1 MPFDTLP
8 GRVRHSSG
16 SASSLVRSIGGT
28 LFRAWLVL
36 MLAAFT
42 ATTSA
47 QTASANTQVRT
58 VFHVNDTSVDSDLCR
73 FDVRFHFVG
82 WVTST
87 DYFDNSGF
95 LYKTIDKGR
104 PGPFRVTA
112 TAKGTTLTQ
121 QNSSFTEVVVYNA
134 DGSVRTRTDT
144 GLYNKFTAPG
154 RGVVWLDAGRIVV
167 DGDFNVLFQS
177 GPHQN
182 GDFRAFCAAFG

>member
-1 MPFDTLP
+1 MRRVWLP
-8 GRVRHSSG
+8 
-16 SASSLVRSIGGT
+16 
-28 LFRAWLVL
+28 
-36 MLAAFT
+36 LAAVVILA

-58 VFHVNDTSVDSDLCR
+58 AFHIDDTVVDSGLCS
-73 FDVRFHFVG
+73 FDVTSHFVG

-87 DYFDNSGF
+87 DYYDNSGF
-95 LYKTIDKGR
+95 LYKTISKGR

-121 QNSSFTEVVVYNA
+121 QNSSFTEVATYNA
-134 DGSVRTRTDT
+134 DGSVRTLTDT

-154 RGVVWLDAGRIVV
+154 RGIVWLDAGRVVV
-167 DGDFNVLFQS
+167 DGDFNILFES

>member
-1 MPFDTLP
+1 M
-8 GRVRHSSG
+8 
-16 SASSLVRSIGGT
+16 
-28 LFRAWLVL
+28 LFRPWLVL
-36 MLAAFT
+36 MLAAF
-42 ATTSA
+42 AAMISA

-58 VFHVNDTSVDSDLCR
+58 AFHVNDTAVDSDLCS

-87 DYFDNSGF
+87 DYFDNSRF

-121 QNSSFTEVVVYNA
+121 QNSSFTEVIVYNA

-167 DGDFNVLFQS
+167 DGDFNVLFQA

-182 GDFRAFCAAFG
+182 GDFHAFCAAFV

>member
-1 MPFDTLP
+1 
-8 GRVRHSSG
+8 
-16 SASSLVRSIGGT
+16 
-28 LFRAWLVL
+28 

>member
-1 MPFDTLP
+1 M
-8 GRVRHSSG
+8 R
-16 SASSLVRSIGGT
+16 RS
-28 LFRAWLVL
+28 WLALIVVVV
-36 MLAAFT
+36 AAMT
-42 ATTSA
+42 AA

-58 VFHVNDTSVDSDLCR
+58 AFHVNDTSVDSALCP
-73 FDVRFHFVG
+73 FNVRFHFVG

-87 DYFDNSGF
+87 DYYDTSGF

-121 QNSSFTEVVVYNA
+121 QNSSFTEVIRYNA

-167 DGDFNVLFQS
+167 DGDFNILFQA

-182 GDFRAFCAAFG
+182 GDFSAFCAAFR